1 MRCSAAMRRQHNVPI
16 FVMCNSRITD
26 NAAASRI
33 ASMIQV
39 NVKKTDTS
47 ALESDDA
54 GERPAL
60 LLLQL
65 QSL

>member
-1 MRCSAAMRRQHNVPI
+1 MRRQQNVPI
-16 FVMCNSRITD
+16 LVMCNSRITD

-39 NVKKTDTS
+39 NVKKADTS
-47 ALESDDA
+47 VLESDDA
-54 GERPAL
+54 GECPAL